1 MSASRPSSDPT
12 GDPSA
17 TSWVADS
24 TDSGFPIQNL
34 PYGACRLADRRFL
47 GVRIGPSVLDLGAV
61 EMTGGFD
68 GLTEDTRHAVRAHD
82 LGPLLAA
89 GRDAWTAV
97 RRQLGSL
104 LATGAD
110 RTDAVAG
117 CLVPVAEVDLGLP
130 FPVAD
135 FVDFY
140 SSIDHAS
147 NIGRMFRPDAEPLLP
162 NWRHLP
168 VGYHGRAGT
177 VVVSG
182 TPVVRPSGQRLDEG
196 TVVFGPTTKL
206 DIELEVGFVLGG
218 STRAAQPVGTDRVE
232 EHVFGVVLLND
243 WSARD
248 IQSWEYVPL
257 GPFLGKSFATSISG
271 WVVPLDALE
280 PFRVA
285 GPQQEPPVLPY
296 LRRTE
301 PWGLDLDLSVDI
313 RPAGA
318 VEATTVCEVGFAGTY
333 WTPDQQLAHLTVNG
347 ATVRP
352 GDLFASG
359 TVSGPERDQRGS
371 LIEASWNGAEP
382 IEVTGGRRSFL
393 ADGDEVVLRGHAT
406 RPGVPRIEF
415 GEVAG
420 TVVTGPSRLDSD
432 TSRQR
437 DSRS

>member
-1 MSASRPSSDPT
+1 M
-12 GDPSA
+12 A
-17 TSWVADS
+17 TSWVPGS
-24 TDSGFPIQNL
+24 MGSGFPIQNL
-34 PYGACRLADRRFL
+34 AFGACRVANHRFL
-47 GVRIGPSVLDLGAV
+47 GVRIGASTLDLRAV
-61 EMTGGFD
+61 ADAGGFD
-68 GLTEDTRHAVRAHD
+68 GLASSVRDALRADD
-82 LGPLLAA
+82 LGPLLAE
-89 GRDAWTAV
+89 GRPTWTAV
-97 RRQLGSL
+97 RQRLGAL
-104 LATGAD
+104 L
-110 RTDAVAG
+110 VAG
-117 CLVPVAEVDLGLP
+117 SADQDTISPYLVPVDDVELGLP

-147 NIGRMFRPDAEPLLP
+147 NIGHMFRPDAEPLLP

-182 TPVVRPSGQRLDEG
+182 TPVVRPSGQRLEDG
-196 TVVFGPTTKL
+196 AVVFGPSTKL

-218 STRAAQPVGTDRVE
+218 TSRPGHPVDIAEAR

-257 GPFLGKSFATSISG
+257 GPFLGKSFATTISG
-271 WVVPLDALE
+271 WVVPIDALD
-280 PFRVA
+280 PFRVP
-285 GPQQEPPVLPY
+285 GPDQDPPVLPY
-296 LRRTE
+296 LERVDR
-301 PWGLDLDLSVDI
+301 WGLDLALSVDL

-318 VEATTVCEVGFAGTY
+318 TVATTICEVGFAGTY

-352 GDLFASG
+352 GDLFGSG
-359 TVSGPERDQRGS
+359 TVSGPAVGQRGS

-382 IEVTGGRRSFL
+382 VAVAGDARSFL
-393 ADGDEVVLRGHAT
+393 ADGDEVVLRGHAS
-406 RPGVPRIEF
+406 RPGTPRIDL
-415 GEVAG
+415 GDVTG
-420 TVVTGPSRLDSD
+420 TVVASAARLDSD
-432 TSRQR
+432 PSGQR